1 MIKYKELK
9 EETKKLSAKLE
20 GWTSALTKK
29 MKTMKDK
36 LKLLNLW
43 KDSIQ
48 SGRS

>member
-36 LKLLNLW
+36 LKPNLW
-43 KDSIQ
+43 
-48 SGRS
+48 RR